1 MMHPRY
7 RKSHAATIA
16 IAAVACTTVGF
27 VTSAAAIEP
36 QSLWHCMNDALDDI
50 DWRTRVLNVLLPDS
64 TSDTSFRC
72 VVIPAFEPEW
82 VIIADCEAD
91 PSANLELRVAKE
103 NVWFA
108 NMVPMPTVG
117 HRAVGG
123 WSDSPVPIEIEVRQA
138 SLSSDTCLALRD
150 LWSTVL
156 KRPIHW
162 AGGGVDGTEYV
173 FFAGTGVNESCG
185 ETWSPRDGTFLHRL
199 VEVVDD
205 LNHLALDED
214 LLSRRKRDAQLRERA
229 MRLTKDQ
236 LTRERKTK

>member
-1 MMHPRY
+1 MDPAGP
-7 RKSHAATIA
+7 AA
-16 IAAVACTTVGF
+16 
-27 VTSAAAIEP
+27 
-36 QSLWHCMNDALDDI
+36 SLGRVL
-50 DWRTRVLNVLLPDS
+50 RTRPQVLGNRCAIPTGSTALLIS
-64 TSDTSFRC
+64 LL
-72 VVIPAFEPEW
+72 IPKKVSRILPLPEWPVFNRSLVAAFGCSVTFEPEW

-150 LWSTVL
+150 LWSIVL
-156 KRPIHW
+156 KRRIHW

-229 MRLTKDQ
+229 MRLTEDQ